1 MMRYLKTEM
10 AAGGTAASGVSRR
23 TFLRVAALG
32 GGAMLIGVALPG
44 GGQAAVNAA
53 PSQDGGFMP
62 NAFARFAP
70 DGTVTVISK
79 HIEFG
84 QGTFTGLATLFAEEL
99 DASWDQ
105 IRVEHAPADAS
116 RYNNLMWGPYQG
128 TGGSSAMANS
138 YEQMR
143 RAGAVARALFVS
155 AAAQEWGVPEDEISV
170 SGGIVSH
177 AGSNR
182 STGFGALVAAA
193 VTLAPPPPET
203 VALKDPKDFKLIG
216 RHGNRVDSR
225 SKITGQA
232 GYTIDVHLD
241 GMLTAVIARPPRFGA
256 TLAGF
261 DPSPALAVKG
271 VVAVEPVSRGVAV
284 IARNTWA
291 AIKGRDALSVEWD
304 YSGAENRGT
313 EQIVAEY
320 RTMLDRPGLPAQQ
333 QGDAEAGIAGA
344 ATVIQQ
350 DYEFPYLAH
359 APMEPMG
366 AVARRTGDLLEVWTG
381 SQLQSVD
388 QFVAASIAG
397 LDPSQVKIHTVF
409 AGGSFGRLATPDAD
423 KVSEAV
429 EVAKAI
435 GWTAP
440 VKVQWTR
447 EDDIRGGRYRPV
459 YLHRLRAGLDASG
472 AITGWSHRIVG
483 QSIVKGTPFE
493 GGYVQN
499 GVDLTS
505 VEGALHLPYELSDMA
520 VDLHTTDV
528 TVPVLWWRAV
538 GSTHTAY
545 STEVFM
551 DQLAAAAGMDPV
563 AFRLAHM
570 GHDRRHRQVLELV
583 AEKAGWANPIGPNR
597 GRGVAVH
604 KSFGSYVAQVAE
616 ITLDGKGGFSVD
628 RVVCAVDCGMPI
640 NPDVIKAQVEGG
652 VLFGLGAVLRNRIEL
667 ENGEVVQSNFH
678 DYEPLRM
685 SDTPSIEVHIVDA
698 DIAPTGIGEP
708 GLPPVG
714 PAVANAVLA
723 ATGKAMTTLPF
734 SRNDLTGA

>member
-10 AAGGTAASGVSRR
+10 AAPGTGVLGVSRR

-32 GGAMLIGVALPG
+32 GGAMLIGVALPN

-155 AAAQEWGVPEDEISV
+155 AAAREWGVAEDEISV

-182 STGFGALVAAA
+182 STGFGALVATA
-193 VTLAPPPPET
+193 VTLAPPAAET
-203 VALKDPKDFKLIG
+203 VALKDQKDFKLIG
-216 RHGNRVDSR
+216 KHGNRVDSR

-241 GMLTAVIARPPRFGA
+241 GMLTAVLARPPRFGA

-397 LDPSQVKIHTVF
+397 LDPSQVKIHTVY

-505 VEGALHLPYELSDMA
+505 VEGALHLPYDLSDMA

-570 GHDRRHRQVLELV
+570 GYDRRHRQVLELV

-685 SDTPSIEVHIVDA
+685 GDTPSIEVHIVDA